1 MFKFP
6 TSLPLSQGFRP
17 SFFKQLSRESSD
29 NLLLLLALLLTLAS
43 HYPYLNWSISLTS
56 LGFLMWRAY
65 LAFAGHA
72 LPRRW
77 ILNAVSLASIALVV
91 FTYKAFLGRDPGVAL
106 LVLLVSAK
114 TLEMHLR
121 RDSNV
126 VLFLAY
132 FCLLISFFH
141 TQALSSAFLV
151 ILALFFL
158 LTTHLS
164 FQYGRLY
171 PPLWTRMKAAL
182 KLMGLALP
190 MMLICF
196 VFFPRIQGPLWGNG
210 DPSGNAKSGLSDTL
224 SPGNISKL
232 ALSEDIA
239 LRVKL
244 SQKAPAQSQLYW
256 RAYVLSQ
263 FDGKSWSRSPI
274 NSSPLRAPKLNEIDE
289 LDQMKKNIVQ
299 EIILEPKETTILIS
313 LDFPTKAPTLT
324 EFEPELNQNGEIL
337 IKHAS
342 NQRLRYQVSSNL
354 NYRLDAQ
361 LDNSER
367 QALIKL
373 PNYGNQRTHQL
384 AFEIAQQNPSSEQRV
399 RAVLAYFREQEFF
412 YTLEPPLLGTN
423 SIDEFLFKS
432 RQGFCEHYS
441 SSFVFLMRSMGI
453 PARIVT
459 GYQGGSLNP
468 FDGYLEIRQSDAHA
482 WAEVWIQDKGWVRI
496 DPTAAV
502 APNRISLNL
511 ASTQP
516 RSALAQLTK
525 LAFPQTEWTHYV
537 RQRWSALNNNWNQ
550 WVLNFNQEKQF
561 NLFRGLGLETP
572 DWRNIAIIFILS
584 ATLCLAIIAIPLLRQ
599 QVPHLGAL
607 DRLYFEL
614 LERLKRLGHPVSSNI
629 GPHALLE
636 EVLDKLNPEKQ
647 DVLRSFIKQYIA
659 LQYAGQEVDT
669 KNMKQLKHV
678 LKRL

>member
-1 MFKFP
+1 
-6 TSLPLSQGFRP
+6 
-17 SFFKQLSRESSD
+17 
-29 NLLLLLALLLTLAS
+29 
-43 HYPYLNWSISLTS
+43 
-56 LGFLMWRAY
+56 
-65 LAFAGHA
+65 
-72 LPRRW
+72 
-77 ILNAVSLASIALVV
+77 
-91 FTYKAFLGRDPGVAL
+91 
-106 LVLLVSAK
+106 
-114 TLEMHLR
+114 
-121 RDSNV
+121 
-126 VLFLAY
+126 
-132 FCLLISFFH
+132 
-141 TQALSSAFLV
+141 
-151 ILALFFL
+151 
-158 LTTHLS
+158 
-164 FQYGRLY
+164 
-171 PPLWTRMKAAL
+171 
-182 KLMGLALP
+182 
-190 MMLICF
+190 
-196 VFFPRIQGPLWGNG
+196 
-210 DPSGNAKSGLSDTL
+210 
-224 SPGNISKL
+224 
-232 ALSEDIA
+232 
-239 LRVKL
+239 
-244 SQKAPAQSQLYW
+244 
-256 RAYVLSQ
+256 
-263 FDGKSWSRSPI
+263 
-274 NSSPLRAPKLNEIDE
+274 
-289 LDQMKKNIVQ
+289 
-299 EIILEPKETTILIS
+299 
-313 LDFPTKAPTLT
+313 
-324 EFEPELNQNGEIL
+324 
-337 IKHAS
+337 
-342 NQRLRYQVSSNL
+342 
-354 NYRLDAQ
+354 
-361 LDNSER
+361 
-367 QALIKL
+367 
-373 PNYGNQRTHQL
+373 L

-482 WAEVWIQDKGWVRI
+482 WTEVWIQNKGWVRI

-516 RSALAQLTK
+516 RSALAQLTNI
-525 LAFPQTEWTHYV
+525 AFPQTEWTHYV

-614 LERLKRLGHPVSSNI
+614 LERLKRLGHPVSANI

-636 EVLDKLNPEKQ
+636 EVLDKLSPEKQ
-647 DVLRSFIKQYIA
+647 DVLRSFINQYIA

>member
-1 MFKFP
+1 MLKFP
-6 TSLPLSQGFRP
+6 SSLTQNLGFR
-17 SFFKQLSRESSD
+17 QLSPQFSRESSD
-29 NLLLLLALLLTLAS
+29 NFLLLLALLLTLAS

-56 LGFLMWRAY
+56 LGFLIWRGY
-65 LAFAGHA
+65 LALMGRA

-77 ILNAVSLASIALVV
+77 ILNAISLAAIALVV
-91 FTYKAFLGRDPGVAL
+91 FTYKAFLGREPGVAL

-141 TQALSSAFLV
+141 SQTLSSTLLV
-151 ILALFFL
+151 TLALFFL

-164 FQYGRLY
+164 FQYERLY

-210 DPSGNAKSGLSDTL
+210 DPNANAKSGLSDTL

-244 SQKAPAQSQLYW
+244 SQKAPEQSQLYW
-256 RAYVLSQ
+256 RAYVLNQ
-263 FDGKSWSRSPI
+263 FDGKSWTRSTI
-274 NSSPLRAPKLNEIDE
+274 QSSPLVDSRTPQ
-289 LDQMKKNIVQ
+289 LDQLTQNIDQ
-299 EIILEPKETTILIS
+299 EIILEPKENTILIS
-313 LDFPTKAPTLT
+313 LDFPNKAPHI
-324 EFEPELNQNGEIL
+324 PELEPDLNQHGEIL

-342 NQRLRYQVSSNL
+342 NQRLRYQISSNL
-354 NYRLDAQ
+354 SYRLDAE
-361 LDNSER
+361 LDHIDR
-367 QALIKL
+367 QVHLNL
-373 PNYGNQRTHQL
+373 PRRGNPRTHQL
-384 AFEIAQQNPSSEQRV
+384 AYTIAQHYPSSEQRV
-399 RAVLAYFREQEFF
+399 QAVLRYFREQEFF
-412 YTLEPPLLGTN
+412 YTLEPPLLSGN
-423 SIDEFLFKS
+423 SIDEFLFNT

-468 FDGYLEIRQSDAHA
+468 FDGFVEIRQSDAHA
-482 WAEVWIQDKGWVRI
+482 WAEVWIQDKGWQRV

-516 RSALAQLTK
+516 RSALAQFTQI
-525 LAFPQTEWTHYV
+525 AFPQNEWTQYL

-561 NLFRGLGLETP
+561 NLFRGLGLENP
-572 DWRNIAIIFILS
+572 DWRSIAIIFILC
-584 ATLCLAIIAIPLLRQ
+584 ATLCLAIIAIPLLRP

-607 DRLYFEL
+607 DRLYFDLIEK
-614 LERLKRLGHPVSSNI
+614 LKRLGHPVATHM
-629 GPHALLE
+629 GPNALLE
-636 EVLDKLNPEKQ
+636 QVVDQLSPEKQ
-647 DVLRSFIKQYIA
+647 EVLRAFIRHYVT
-659 LQYAGQEVDT
+659 LQYAGQVIEA
-669 KNMKQLKHV
+669 NHLSQLKQL